1 MLPYSDRKL
10 TNGFE
15 RVFSSELEPGELCWH
30 RDREHRTVTVIES
43 AGWSLQMDNSMPYV
57 LKPGDVVGIPRNTF
71 HRLLK
76 GTGDLKVL
84 IVEDPF

>member
-15 RVFSSELEPGELCWH
+15 RVFLASVESSELHWH
-30 RDREHRTVTVIES
+30 KDRCHRTVTVLEGE
-43 AGWSLQMDNSMPYV
+43 GWGLQMDNAMPYIM
-57 LKPGDVVGIPRNTF
+57 KQGDVVGIPRDTF

-76 GTGDLKVL
+76 GSGDLRLL
-84 IVEDPF
+84 IVEDQA